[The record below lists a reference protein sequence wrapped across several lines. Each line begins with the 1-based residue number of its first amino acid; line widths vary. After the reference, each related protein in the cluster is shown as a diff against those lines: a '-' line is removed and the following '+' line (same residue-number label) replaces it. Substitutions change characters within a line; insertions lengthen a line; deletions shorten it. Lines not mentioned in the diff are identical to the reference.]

1 MQFLSSVKSC
11 VCTAFSRFCSPLAVE
26 FCCFIYLFVFFIM
39 TARQTSNS
47 LAAALSAI
55 VASSAPVSSA
65 AMSWTSSS
73 IMSSLPGEPVVVSSP
88 MVGTASMA
96 NMLPSVSNAVLSPD
110 LVALINQAVQVAI
123 QASQRHPEPVIVSS
137 TPSSGTGS
145 SSASLSSLA
154 SSFPAAGTGFQPSIS
169 SSSTPGRTIPLVVPT
184 CVSAFNVSVP
194 VLVSSLA
201 HAFNGVSAQLP

>member
-1 MQFLSSVKSC
+1 MLHLSVRLLHHDSQ
-11 VCTAFSRFCSPLAVE
+11 A
-26 FCCFIYLFVFFIM
+26 
-39 TARQTSNS
+39 TSNS

-73 IMSSLPGEPVVVSSP
+73 IVSSLPGEPVVVSSP
-88 MVGTASMA
+88 MVGAASVA
-96 NMLPSVSNAVLSPD
+96 NLLPSASNAVLLPD
-110 LVALINQAVQVAI
+110 LVALINQAVQLAI

-137 TPSSGTGS
+137 TPSSGAGS
-145 SSASLSSLA
+145 SSALLSSLA

-184 CVSAFNVSVP
+184 FVSTFNLPVP
-194 VLVSSLA
+194 ALVSSST
-201 HAFNGVSAQLP
+201 HVFNYLR